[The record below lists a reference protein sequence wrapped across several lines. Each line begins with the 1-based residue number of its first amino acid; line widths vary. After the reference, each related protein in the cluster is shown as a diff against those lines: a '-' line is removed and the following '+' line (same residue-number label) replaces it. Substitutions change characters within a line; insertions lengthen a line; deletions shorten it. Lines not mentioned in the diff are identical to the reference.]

1 VSIPLLTLDQ
11 GIFTLLNHCPRLTHL
26 SLTGINAFLRPDL
39 TAFCRDAPPEFTQQ
53 QRDVFCVFS
62 GEGVS
67 RLRNHLNHL
76 SHMRQQETSEATMY
90 DDDEELDE
98 DEGQMT
104 GLMHAT
110 VINDDDG
117 YMDVPPPSQ
126 D

>member
-1 VSIPLLTLDQ
+1 MQ
-11 GIFTLLNHCPRLTHL
+11 
-26 SLTGINAFLRPDL
+26 AFLKPEL
-39 TAFCRDAPPEFTQQ
+39 TAFCREAPPEFTQQ

-62 GEGVS
+62 GDGVN
-67 RLRNHLNHL
+67 RLRDYLNQKP
-76 SHMRQQETSEATMY
+76 QQFQEEATMY

-110 VINDDDG
+110 GISDDD
-117 YMDVPPPSQ
+117 YINVPAH

>member
-1 VSIPLLTLDQ
+1 MT
-11 GIFTLLNHCPRLTHL
+11 
-26 SLTGINAFLRPDL
+26 AFLEAEL
-39 TAFCRDAPPEFTQQ
+39 TAFCREAPQEFTQQ

-62 GEGVS
+62 GEGVT
-67 RLRNHLNHL
+67 RLREYLN
-76 SHMRQQETSEATMY
+76 RDAVQIPEETEATMY

-110 VINDDDG
+110 GINDED
-117 YMDVPPPSQ
+117 YIDVGPPH